1 MGGNVIFRSNRASVG
16 SGSEAGR
23 PAPPASVS
31 LDLDNKWSYLKTQG
45 CDDWRSYP
53 SYLDLVTPR
62 ILRELKE
69 LNLRISFFVVGR
81 DATLPENA
89 AALGAIADA
98 GHEIANHSFMHE
110 PWLHLYSRDELRE
123 DFERSE
129 EAILNVTG
137 RRPLGFRGPG
147 FSTSVAVREM
157 LRERG
162 YRYDASLFP
171 TVLGPLARLYF
182 LLKTRLPAEE
192 KKKRSGLYGN
202 LSNALSPL
210 RPFEID
216 PGLVEVPV
224 STMPVLRFPIHLSY
238 LLFLAQYSEALARLY
253 WKAAIL
259 LCRLRRI
266 GPSLLLHPT
275 DFLDVHDVPEM
286 SFFPAMQIPAGQKIA
301 LVRYA
306 VTSLQRRWN
315 TGTVAD
321 HALSAF
327 PAAFESPV
335 LTTAPSTP

>member
-1 MGGNVIFRSNRASVG
+1 MGGNVILRRSLGPVG
-16 SGSEAGR
+16 LEPADHR

-31 LDLDNKWSYLKTQG
+31 VDLDNKWSYLKTQG
-45 CDDWRSYP
+45 CGDWQSYP

-62 ILRELKE
+62 ILRELEDLK
-69 LNLRISFFVVGR
+69 LRISFFVVGR
-81 DATLPENA
+81 DAALPENA
-89 AALGAIADA
+89 AALGAIAEA

-129 EAILNVTG
+129 EAILNATG
-137 RRPLGFRGPG
+137 KRPLGFRGPG
-147 FSTSVAVREM
+147 FSTSASVREM

-192 KKKRSGLYGN
+192 KKKRSGLYG
-202 LSNALSPL
+202 SFSDAYRPL

-216 PGLVEVPV
+216 SGLVEVPV

-238 LLFLAQYSEALARLY
+238 LLFLAQYSQALARLY
-253 WKAAIL
+253 WRTAML
-259 LCRLRRI
+259 LCRMHHI

-275 DFLDVHDVPEM
+275 DFLDVNDVPEM
-286 SFFPAMQIPAGQKIA
+286 SFFPAMKIPAEEKIA
-301 LVRYA
+301 LVRFA
-306 VTSLQRRWN
+306 VASLQRRWN

-321 HALSAF
+321 HALSAV
-327 PAAFESPV
+327 PAALQSP
-335 LTTAPSTP
+335 LFTTAHSTP